1 MPELTIGRMAKLYG
15 LHRSTLYE
23 AVEKSRVTA
32 GFNGKG
38 QRVIELS
45 EMIRVY
51 GEPPGKPEPTRQNPT
66 PSAAPDPTPD
76 SYRELVEELRALRQ
90 EVRELKEQ
98 MRLLPAPPPRDEVVN
113 TPPERPE
120 TPPQTEEPPAR
131 PEGKISFADIQA
143 RLAERLNRQS

>member
-51 GEPPGKPEPTRQNPT
+51 GEPPGKPEPARQNPT
-66 PSAAPDPTPD
+66 PSPTPDPTPD

-98 MRLLPAPPPRDEVVN
+98 MRLLPAPPRDEVVN

-120 TPPQTEEPPAR
+120 TPPQAEESPVR
-131 PEGKISFADIQA
+131 PKGTISFADIEARLQA
-143 RLAERLNRQS
+143 RLNGQS